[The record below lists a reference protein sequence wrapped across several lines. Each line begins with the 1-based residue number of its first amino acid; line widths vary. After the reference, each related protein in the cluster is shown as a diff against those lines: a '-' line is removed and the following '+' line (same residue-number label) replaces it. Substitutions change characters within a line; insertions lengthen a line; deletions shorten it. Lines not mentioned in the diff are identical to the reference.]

1 MNSTPSYGVHRIM
14 GAETEYGVIAPSAP
28 GTNPMKDKSGFSVGA
43 LIMMLVSVLLV
54 WLPLAPG
61 IIMMIVGMNRDD
73 GGVTRLSGLP
83 TLFWAGVVLSVLVA
97 LVGLWLGHAA
107 AAKRL
112 EKRWP
117 EIFAKVRNFY

>member
-1 MNSTPSYGVHRIM
+1 
-14 GAETEYGVIAPSAP
+14 
-28 GTNPMKDKSGFSVGA
+28 
-43 LIMMLVSVLLV
+43 MMLVSVLLV